1 MSIERARQMR
11 KDMPKAEAAMW
22 SYLKTLRSDGFHF
35 RRQVPL
41 GRYYAD
47 FACHH
52 AKLVIEVDGD
62 THYTTEGI
70 AHDQNRDRFISSI
83 GFRIV
88 RYTNTDILQNMEG
101 VALHLLNL
109 LATLPLRPGL
119 ADNSADTAP

>member
-11 KDMPKAEAAMW
+11 KDMSKAEATMW
-22 SYLKTLRSDGFHF
+22 SYLKTLRSEGFHF

-52 AKLVIEVDGD
+52 AKLVIEIDGD
-62 THYTTEGI
+62 THYTPEGI
-70 AHDQNRDRFISSI
+70 AHDQNRDRFIRSI

-88 RYTNTDILQNMEG
+88 RYTNDDVLQNMDG
-101 VALHLLNL
+101 VVVHVLNL
-109 LATLPLRPGL
+109 LATLPFRPGL
-119 ADNSADTAP
+119 ADHSSDLAS